1 MLLAICP
8 CDVTCAVLQV
18 LYRCVRQPAVFRFHT
33 FGCPTTTHHLPHAA
47 TGETTGQQA
56 GASLRDSEWDTQP
69 DQYLCISCPF
79 AQVSSLII
87 TAWRSFNELVARAKG
102 RAGVTFPH
110 AWAELDRL
118 QQHGDRRDKATLVT
132 LLLALLCGQQG
143 DFEMFPA
150 VFTSKNEPEDGI

>member
-1 MLLAICP
+1 M
-8 CDVTCAVLQV
+8 
-18 LYRCVRQPAVFRFHT
+18 
-33 FGCPTTTHHLPHAA
+33 
-47 TGETTGQQA
+47 
-56 GASLRDSEWDTQP
+56 
-69 DQYLCISCPF
+69 
-79 AQVSSLII
+79 
-87 TAWRSFNELVARAKG
+87 
-102 RAGVTFPH
+102 TFPH